1 MLVNNHFP
9 QNNPLSN
16 KTREYNA
23 IHALSIAIDTEKA
36 ISTDEDISISFDAQI
51 RLERENNNLL
61 NEYQQTEFLQK
72 SSDNLEKIYAF
83 LHQGL
88 SEQSVD
94 DTENP
99 IYMTY
104 HPNDSSLHIS
114 SQNPDIAFHLTSLIE
129 SKEGDLF
136 HQLSKETFEHMERL
150 GASQGNH
157 YELSKTNIA
166 AQQTNEYLS
175 LRFNR

>member
-9 QNNPLSN
+9 QNNPFSN

-23 IHALSIAIDTEKA
+23 IHTLSIDTGKA
-36 ISTDEDISISFDAQI
+36 IPTDEDISISFDAQI
-51 RLERENNNLL
+51 RLERENNNVL
-61 NEYQQTEFLQK
+61 NEYQQTELLQK

-88 SEQSVD
+88 SQQSVS

-104 HPNDSSLHIS
+104 HPNDSSLNIS
-114 SQNPDIAFHLTSLIE
+114 SQNPDTAFHLTSLIE

-136 HQLSKETFEHMERL
+136 HQLSKETFEHMQKL
-150 GASQGNH
+150 GASQGDH
-157 YELSKTNIA
+157 YELSKINIA
-166 AQQTNEYLS
+166 AQQNNEYLS
-175 LRFNR
+175 IRFDG